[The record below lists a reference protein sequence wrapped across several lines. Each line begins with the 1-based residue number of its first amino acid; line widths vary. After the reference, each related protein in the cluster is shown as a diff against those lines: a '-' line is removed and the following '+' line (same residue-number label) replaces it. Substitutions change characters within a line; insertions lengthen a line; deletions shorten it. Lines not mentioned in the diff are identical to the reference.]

1 MRPKLDGTADAAG
14 RHHFVQIRA
23 SGSIYQLQLQH
34 ENRTT
39 AKMQTTT
46 IFLIVTGFALVLNS
60 AYSSPINI
68 PVEKVA
74 TAPAASNTIKATADD
89 KLHDL
94 KAHALNHLS
103 SKAKMP
109 NILDKGSKLEGAAAE
124 STDSSTPDDTGDD
137 TESKAGFW

>member
-1 MRPKLDGTADAAG
+1 
-14 RHHFVQIRA
+14 
-23 SGSIYQLQLQH
+23 
-34 ENRTT
+34 
-39 AKMQTTT
+39 MQTTT
-46 IFLIVTGFALVLNS
+46 IFLIVTGFALLLDS

-74 TAPAASNTIKATADD
+74 AAGSVASNTIKATADD

-94 KAHALNHLS
+94 KTHALSHLS